1 MGKYLMQS
9 YGRNA
14 WGIILHF
21 KGTIP
26 QDSLH
31 FKGTIPPD
39 SLRLKGT
46 IPRDSVWAIGS
57 CNTVL

>member
-1 MGKYLMQS
+1 MEEMLG
-9 YGRNA
+9 
-14 WGIILHF
+14 GILLHF